1 MKSFSAADGPHETFT
16 HYVVAGPHEQLLCRS
31 ADERSALCRTI
42 VAGAAAGVARIR
54 LLSYCIDDRWLR
66 AVVQSPHRALSRKEF
81 FAALAHDDATTK
93 APRRDVAK
101 FEVVRRVPLVM
112 VAHQLAA
119 VRHCHVAPIDLRLAG
134 EPAEWPW
141 SSHRL
146 YLGLE
151 EMSGFSRG
159 WLATLLAEGPG
170 GWPLAY
176 QRLMSSPEEGESA
189 VTLPNCIV
197 PILPMAEMS
206 GDPTCLRALRRA
218 PKDETIGTETA
229 TGRVFESL
237 VQKVC
242 RTTGCDVRAFRENPA
257 ASRFRLERALLL
269 QRLTGNRKLMS
280 VRELS
285 IRLRC
290 DRSWLY
296 KTRAQCRED
305 YPDLFGR
312 DEDLRSRSHAQPR
325 GAETTAMEEALSKAR
340 RRRPDRNS

>member
-1 MKSFSAADGPHETFT
+1 MKSFSAADGPHENFT

-31 ADERSALCRTI
+31 ADERSALCRTSM
-42 VAGAAAGVARIR
+42 AGAAAGVTPIR
-54 LLSYCIDDRWLR
+54 LLAYCIDDRWLR
-66 AVVQSPHRALSRKEF
+66 AVVQSPQRALSRKEF
-81 FAALAHDDATTK
+81 LAALTHGDATTK
-93 APRRDVAK
+93 APRRGVAK
-101 FEVVRRVPLVM
+101 FEVVRSVPLAT
-112 VAHQLAA
+112 VAHQLA
-119 VRHCHVAPIDLRLAG
+119 VIRHCHLAPVELRLAR

-176 QRLMSSPEEGESA
+176 RRLMSNPEEGEGA

-218 PKDETIGTETA
+218 PKDEAIGTQTA
-229 TGRVFESL
+229 TGRVFKSL
-237 VQKVC
+237 VRKVC
-242 RTTGCDVRAFRENPA
+242 RTTGCDVRAFCENPA
-257 ASRFRLERALLL
+257 ARRFRLERALLL
-269 QRLTGNRKLMS
+269 ERLTGNRKLMS

-285 IRLRC
+285 TRLRC

-296 KTRAQCRED
+296 KTRTQCRED
-305 YPDLFGR
+305 YPDLFRR

-325 GAETTAMEEALSKAR
+325 GAETTAIEEAHSKAR
-340 RRRPDRNS
+340 RRRPDRDS